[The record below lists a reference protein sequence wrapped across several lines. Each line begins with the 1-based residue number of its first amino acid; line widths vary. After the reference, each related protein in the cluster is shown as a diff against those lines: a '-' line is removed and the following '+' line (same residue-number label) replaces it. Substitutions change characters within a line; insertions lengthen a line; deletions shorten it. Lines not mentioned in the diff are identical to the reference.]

1 MMQNKKTDTNNN
13 DHLSERVNSLVSN
26 IGSQYGE
33 LLLDEL
39 FKRLNNTIND
49 FDNEI
54 NTLFASLK
62 EQEEK
67 KQSVIGLMKKGKK
80 VTKDSQSE
88 SELIS
93 DWEIKLAE
101 IDQGDKKKDAK

>member
-1 MMQNKKTDTNNN
+1 M
-13 DHLSERVNSLVSN
+13 
-26 IGSQYGE
+26 
-33 LLLDEL
+33 
-39 FKRLNNTIND
+39 
-49 FDNEI
+49 
-54 NTLFASLK
+54 AK

-80 VTKDSQSE
+80 VTKDAQSDG
-88 SELIS
+88 ELIS

>member
-1 MMQNKKTDTNNN
+1 MMQNKKTDTNN
-13 DHLSERVNSLVSN
+13 DDYLSARVNALVSN

-39 FKRLNNTIND
+39 FKRLDNTIND

-54 NTLFASLK
+54 NALFASLK

-80 VTKDSQSE
+80 VTKDAQSDG
-88 SELIS
+88 ELIS

>member
-1 MMQNKKTDTNNN
+1 MVQNKKKEIDN
-13 DHLSERVNSLVSN
+13 DDFLSGRVDALVSN

-39 FKRLNNTIND
+39 FKRLDNTIND

-54 NTLFASLK
+54 NDLFKSLK

-67 KQSVIGLMKKGKK
+67 KQSVIGLMKKGKR
-80 VTKDSQSE
+80 VIKDSQTDSE
-88 SELIS
+88 IISE
-93 DWEIKLAE
+93 WEIKLAE
-101 IDQGDKKKDAK
+101 IDQGEKK

>member
-1 MMQNKKTDTNNN
+1 MQNKKTDTNNE
-13 DHLSERVNSLVSN
+13 DYLSGRVNALVNN

-39 FKRLNNTIND
+39 FKRLDNTIND

-54 NTLFASLK
+54 NALFDSLK

-67 KQSVIGLMKKGKK
+67 KQSVIGLMKKGKS
-80 VTKDSQSE
+80 VTKEAQNDA
-88 SELIS
+88 ELIS

-101 IDQGDKKKDAK
+101 IDQGEKK